1 MCKSI
6 TKRLFDY
13 LLDHVAQIEKEKE
26 ALIKAYY
33 AENVEEGM
41 NIDDF
46 FKDYK
51 NTISS
56 FLRGVEIQAEGTDHC
71 PFVIIGSDVEV
82 EDTTDMETYTYRII
96 FPYTKNPTLHV
107 DCASCLSPLGK
118 ALLLKN
124 VDQQVR
130 IEVPTGT
137 LHYKI
142 KGVTAPLSSE
152 EQQVAVDIPYPQQ
165 V

>member
-6 TKRLFDY
+6 TKRMYDY

-33 AENVEEGM
+33 AENIEEGM

-51 NTISS
+51 SAISS
-56 FLRGVEIQAEGTDHC
+56 FLQDVEIRTEGTDHC

-82 EDTTDMETYTYRII
+82 EDTTDLETYKYRII
-96 FPYTKNPTLHV
+96 FPYTKNPALHV

-142 KGVTAPLSSE
+142 KSVVAPLSSE
-152 EQQVAVDIPYPQQ
+152 DRQAAVDIPYPQQ